1 MSVEKCIPKNMESMN
16 PKNHGVNN
24 FCFNFVFITVY
35 WEEPEQREML
45 ANKFG
50 LSQIQLGILV
60 SVTTPGK
67 LCNFPHVLSLEIA
80 LGALKLTENCYL
92 NMNVSFT

>member
-1 MSVEKCIPKNMESMN
+1 MSVEKCIPKNMEPMN

-35 WEEPEQREML
+35 WEEPEQREVL

-50 LSQIQLGILV
+50 LSQIQSRILV
-60 SVTTPGK
+60 LVAKPGK
-67 LCNFPHVLSLEIA
+67 LCNFPLLLSLEIA
-80 LGALKLTENCYL
+80 FRALKLTENCYL